1 MFSDNA
7 VLNDTPQLMPHNYC
21 TCSLIQIWHTTN
33 YNFSKYLIKKK
44 YVHGFQDLSFATE
57 CTNNIANGW
66 LIQHGVRGS
75 SLKHIEVRCLSCF
88 SNTTQSTGM
97 WIQQHEVQWIVSLW
111 FRSFSKYNDQKHTH
125 TQTNTHTLTQRREKV

>member
-44 YVHGFQDLSFATE
+44 
-57 CTNNIANGW
+57 
-66 LIQHGVRGS
+66 
-75 SLKHIEVRCLSCF
+75 
-88 SNTTQSTGM
+88 NTYMDFKICPLLQSA
-97 WIQQHEVQWIVSLW
+97 
-111 FRSFSKYNDQKHTH
+111 
-125 TQTNTHTLTQRREKV
+125 LTT

>member
-44 YVHGFQDLSFATE
+44 IRTWISRFVLCYRVH
-57 CTNNIANGW
+57 
-66 LIQHGVRGS
+66 
-75 SLKHIEVRCLSCF
+75 
-88 SNTTQSTGM
+88 
-97 WIQQHEVQWIVSLW
+97 
-111 FRSFSKYNDQKHTH
+111 
-125 TQTNTHTLTQRREKV
+125 